1 MGIKRLLKINA
12 WLFAALFSISAN
24 AATMYLSDDVVGTYL
39 GNDADAADFM
49 ADTYADLGLTDVTEL
64 FRDEDF
70 CDVDDGLCPTPN
82 GVTEGEVTKIEYLD
96 YLVVKFDGVYGVYDV
111 TAYNIDDVLG
121 WNTADFFDGCNA
133 FELAGENV
141 NCGAATS
148 HVTGYGVVPVPA
160 AVWLFASGILGLIG
174 IARKRA

>member
-39 GNDADAADFM
+39 GNDNDAADFM

-64 FRDEDF
+64 FRDEDY

-111 TAYNIDDVLG
+111 TSYDVDDVLG
-121 WNTADFFDGCNA
+121 WNTADFSDGCNA
-133 FELAGENV
+133 LALAGENV

-160 AVWLFASGILGLIG
+160 AVWLFVTGLLGLVG
-174 IARKRA
+174 VARKRA